1 MRRRCLALVLL
12 AALCWPAPRVWA
24 CYAVIV
30 GRGASADGS
39 VLVAHNE
46 QNGGRRIL
54 NFRRI
59 PRRRFAEGATVR
71 LRRGGTLDQVPE
83 TWAFLWSEN
92 PGLSFSDGYLNE
104 WGVAIVSDGCATRE
118 DGYDALVARGEIR
131 HGGIGYMLRRL
142 VAERARSAREG
153 VKVAGELVERFGY
166 SASGRS
172 YVIAD
177 PREAWVFAAVQGRR
191 WAARR
196 VPDDCVVVL
205 PNVHI
210 IGEMDL
216 ADTDNFL
223 GSPDLVEYAAKR
235 GWYEKEK
242 KGTGPICRDGPEGA
256 PHKLDLS
263 PFSFRRAY
271 SKVRGGPPDPRRLRG
286 RELVTGQRDTASQG
300 EGLSFGV
307 RPAEKMTV
315 AAVLAIL
322 RDKGGPVP
330 LSTPSTQEAAV
341 FQLRADMPKE
351 IGCIYWRTTAEPV
364 ASALTPW
371 YLGITETPPAYYRD
385 APVETQLSLDHHFR
399 PPRGMFDEDP
409 KLAWWTFKRLQ
420 DWVYGDYPTRVT
432 AVSRTWQAF
441 EARLFAEQPT
451 VEAKAL
457 ELWKTDQEAARAYL
471 TKYCAEVAGKAW
483 REAWEMRRSTD
494 SDN

>member
-1 MRRRCLALVLL
+1 MLRRCLTWTILV
-12 AALCWPAPRVWA
+12 ALCWPAPRIWA

-59 PRRRFAEGATVR
+59 PRRQFASGAKLR
-71 LRRGGTLDQVPE
+71 LLRGGTLAQVPE

-118 DGYDALVARGEIR
+118 DGYEALVARGEIR
-131 HGGIGYMLRRL
+131 QGGIGYMLRRL

-177 PREAWVFAAVQGRR
+177 PSEAWVFAAVRGRR
-191 WAARR
+191 WAAQR
-196 VPDDCVVVL
+196 VPDDCVVIL

-210 IGEMDL
+210 IGEVDL

-223 GSPDLVEYAAKR
+223 GSPDLVEYAVKR
-235 GWYEKEK
+235 GWFEK
-242 KGTGPICRDGPEGA
+242 KGTGPICRNGPEGA
-256 PHKLDLS
+256 SHKLDLS
-263 PFSFRRAY
+263 PFSFRKVY
-271 SKVRGGPPDPRRLRG
+271 SAVRGGPPDPRRLRG
-286 RELVTGQRDTASQG
+286 RELVTGKRDSASRG
-300 EGLSFGV
+300 EALSFGV
-307 RPAEKMTV
+307 VPAKKMTV
-315 AAVLAIL
+315 AAAVAIL

-330 LSTPSTQEAAV
+330 LSTPTTQEGAV
-341 FQLRADMPKE
+341 FQLRAEMPKE
-351 IGCIYWRTTAEPV
+351 IGCVYWRTTAEPATSV
-364 ASALTPW
+364 LTPW
-371 YLGITETPPAYYRD
+371 YLGITETPSTYFRD
-385 APVETQLSLDHHFR
+385 VQVETQLSLDHHFQ
-399 PPRGMFDEDP
+399 PPRGTFDEDA
-409 KLAWWTFKRLQ
+409 KLAWWTFKGLQ
-420 DWVYGDYPTRVT
+420 DWVYGDYQTR
-432 AVSRTWQAF
+432 AAALRRTWTAF
-441 EARLFAEQPT
+441 EEREFADQPE

-457 ELWKTDQEAARAYL
+457 GLWKTDQEAARRYL
-471 TKYCAEVAGKAW
+471 TEYCAERAAQA
-483 REAWEMRRSTD
+483 REEAEKRIRAAP
-494 SDN
+494 

>member
-1 MRRRCLALVLL
+1 MRRRRLTLALLV
-12 AALCWPAPRVWA
+12 ALCWPAPRIWA

-59 PRRRFAEGATVR
+59 PRRQFAPGAQLR
-71 LRRGGTLDQVPE
+71 LLRGGTLAQVPE

-118 DGYDALVARGEIR
+118 DGYEALVARGEIR
-131 HGGIGYMLRRL
+131 QGGIGYMLRRL

-177 PREAWVFAAVQGRR
+177 PREAWVFAAVCGRR
-191 WAARR
+191 WAAQR

-210 IGEMDL
+210 IGVMDL

-223 GSPDLVEYAAKR
+223 GSPDLVDYAVKR
-235 GWYEKEK
+235 GWYEK
-242 KGTGPICRDGPEGA
+242 KGTGPICAKHPPGRSG
-256 PHKLDLS
+256 KLDLS

-271 SKVRGGPPDPRRLRG
+271 SAVRGGPPDPRRLRG
-286 RELVTGQRDTASQG
+286 RELVTGKRDRASRG
-300 EGLSFGV
+300 EELSFGV
-307 RPAEKMTV
+307 RPAEKLTV
-315 AAVLAIL
+315 AAAVAIL
-322 RDKGGPVP
+322 RDQGGPVP
-330 LSTPSTQEAAV
+330 LSTPTTQEGAV
-341 FQLRADMPKE
+341 FQLRADVPRE

-364 ASALTPW
+364 TSALTPW
-371 YLGITETPPAYYRD
+371 YLGITQTPSSYFRD
-385 APVETQLSLDHHFR
+385 VEVETQLSLEHHFR
-399 PPRGMFDEDP
+399 PPRGTFDEDA

-420 DWVYGDYPTRVT
+420 DWVYDDYPARIATVG
-432 AVSRTWQAF
+432 RTWKAF
-441 EARLFAEQPT
+441 EEREFAEQPE
-451 VEAKAL
+451 VEAKAIG
-457 ELWKTDQEAARAYL
+457 LWKTDQEAARRYL
-471 TKYCAEVAGKAW
+471 TEYCAEVAAQAC
-483 REAWEMRRSTD
+483 REAKKLIGAAR
-494 SDN
+494 